1 MIDFMNTDKAKGIID
16 QYLTKGVYTAPP
28 DINPVYDVREP
39 GQEFPPLNPPINV
52 TPDIDDPCP
61 PGYQLI
67 DGVCQPISDFGG
79 TSVVEEVSGG
89 DDDDDMEER
98 PYMSIED
105 MKAASDED
113 LINYLTSG
121 FLTNSGMLGF
131 LPSKG
136 DIVTLKDSIMPP
148 AFKLGFGKQDEMRRK
163 FIEEELIRRG
173 FGIGTNEDG
182 QQQFNINPIL
192 FKENLDKAVSNLTY
206 RQDNRD
212 DIVPVVGDD
221 GTFAGYQSVDRT
233 GGDFY
238 QQTKPTENLGSLLS
252 DDGSRNQK
260 NYEAALRENVRRTVL
275 APTQTITYRD
285 PDTGRV
291 DTATAPRSN
300 YSSVLGGFTGGR

>member
-1 MIDFMNTDKAKGIID
+1 MDDFINTGKAKGIID
-16 QYLTKGVYTAPP
+16 QYLTKGVYTAPS
-28 DINPVYDVREP
+28 DINPVFDLRKP
-39 GQEFPPLNPPINV
+39 GQEFPPVNPPINV

-79 TSVVEEVSGG
+79 SSVVEEVSGG
-89 DDDDDMEER
+89 NDDDDMEEK

-105 MKAASDED
+105 MRAASDED

-121 FLTNSGMLGF
+121 FLTNSGMLGY

-173 FGIGTNEDG
+173 FGIGTNQDG

-192 FKENLDKAVSNLTY
+192 FKENLDNAVSKINY
-206 RQDNRD
+206 RQDNSND
-212 DIVPVVGDD
+212 NVPIIKED
-221 GTFAGYQSVDRT
+221 GTIGLKSVDRT
-233 GGDFY
+233 GGNFY
-238 QQTKPTENLGSLLS
+238 QQTRPTENLGSLLS

-260 NYEAALRENVRRTVL
+260 NYDKALRENVRRTVL
-275 APTQTITYRD
+275 APTQTISYRD
-285 PDTGRV
+285 PGTGRV
-291 DTATAPRSN
+291 DTANAPRSRF
-300 YSSVLGGFTGGR
+300 SKTLGGFTGGR